1 MKKDGALM
9 TYAVWVRASKPYERI
24 HGKPSKCHRTLC
36 KHWTHSFMLFTEVKN
51 LTFNFVFSSFN
62 RSSHIF
68 LVTCVSLFFWY
79 AAEFTTFYVNQTEYK
94 FRFYRIRFFFCKFM
108 WSWNMAMDILLW
120 VNKST
125 VKWPSSLLRIG
136 NLKSNKRWPRN

>member
-68 LVTCVSLFFWY
+68 LVSLYFFD
-79 AAEFTTFYVNQTEYK
+79 
-94 FRFYRIRFFFCKFM
+94 M
-108 WSWNMAMDILLW
+108 
-120 VNKST
+120 
-125 VKWPSSLLRIG
+125 
-136 NLKSNKRWPRN
+136 PRNLRLFTSTKPNINFDFIGLGFFSANLCEAGTWRWTYYCESISLQSNDLQVSWELVI